1 MISKCKKSIFTR
13 ELFMYIVHI
22 MQDII
27 ANDTTVVSPPHNTLQ
42 PPYGLNI
49 ELNFSSWSL

>member
-1 MISKCKKSIFTR
+1 
-13 ELFMYIVHI
+13 MYIVHI

-49 ELNFSSWSL
+49 ELNFSS